1 MNQSPSLTLTR
12 KCGGKWPTG
21 STLREPYWGEE
32 GRGAATL
39 ILLSWWEGVSTLREP
54 YWGEEGRGERRCGN
68 PHSTFMEGGAQGR
81 GRVSKQPIG
90 NLNLVGGG
98 GGGGGGSRS

>member
-32 GRGAATL
+32 GKGAATL

-54 YWGEEGRGERRCGN
+54 YWGEDLIGVKRGGERGGAATLIVLSWREGLKG
-68 PHSTFMEGGAQGR
+68 EGG
-81 GRVSKQPIG
+81 
-90 NLNLVGGG
+90 
-98 GGGGGGSRS
+98 